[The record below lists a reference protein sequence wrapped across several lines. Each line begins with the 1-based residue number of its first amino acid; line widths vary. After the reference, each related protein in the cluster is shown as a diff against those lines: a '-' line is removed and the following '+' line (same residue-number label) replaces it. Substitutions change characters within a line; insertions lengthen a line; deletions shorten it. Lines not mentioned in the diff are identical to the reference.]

1 MNNATVAGRTVLRR
15 LVLLGTPLAL
25 AILEIFHP
33 EQPGGASEAVEQ
45 GTWFMWFH
53 FIQVP
58 LIGLMALAVYL
69 LTDGLEGRAV
79 SVSRWAIG
87 VFAVFFS
94 AYDAAAGIGTGYAL
108 HSAQALSAEGQ
119 AAVYEAV
126 KDLPLFSLPFT
137 LSIAGTLGWV
147 VAVIAAAIALRRTGA
162 SRGPFVLLVLAG
174 VFLMGGHP
182 YPAGTLAF
190 GCFFLA
196 AAWLEFARRMTTP
209 VQGQWRQFRDTA
221 GTEQVRPQ
229 TRDASAGEEVDPDR
243 CSPQAT
249 G

>member
-1 MNNATVAGRTVLRR
+1 MTVHDVVLNDVAVADRTVLRR

-25 AILEIFHP
+25 ALLEIFHP
-33 EQPGGASEAVEQ
+33 EQPSGASEAIDQ
-45 GTWFMWFH
+45 GGWFMWFH
-53 FIQVP
+53 IIQVP

-108 HSAQALSAEGQ
+108 RNAQGLSAEGQ
-119 AAVYEAV
+119 AAVYETV
-126 KDLPLFSLPFT
+126 KDLPLFSLPFG
-137 LSIAGTLGWV
+137 LSIVGTLGWA
-147 VAVIAAAIALRRTGA
+147 VALIAAAIALRRAGV
-162 SRGPFVLLVLAG
+162 SRGPFVLLILAG

-190 GCFFLA
+190 GCFFLG
-196 AAWLEFARRMTTP
+196 AAWFELAQRVMRAPEGGKR
-209 VQGQWRQFRDTA
+209 
-221 GTEQVRPQ
+221 
-229 TRDASAGEEVDPDR
+229 
-243 CSPQAT
+243 
-249 G
+249 

>member
-1 MNNATVAGRTVLRR
+1 MERLVLRR
-15 LVLLGTPLAL
+15 VVLLGSPLAL

-33 EQPGGASEAVEQ
+33 ERPNSASEAVEQ
-45 GTWFMWFH
+45 GVWFMWFH

-69 LTDGLEGRAV
+69 LTDGLEGRAA

-108 HSAQALSAEGQ
+108 RNAQGLSAGAQ
-119 AAVYEAV
+119 DAIYEAV
-126 KDLPLFSLPFT
+126 KDMPVLSLIFG
-137 LSIAGTLGWV
+137 LSIVGTLGWV
-147 VAVIAAAIALRRTGA
+147 VALIAAARALRGAGA
-162 SRGPFVLLVLAG
+162 SLGPFILLILAG

-190 GCFFLA
+190 GSFFVA
-196 AAWLEFARRMTTP
+196 AWWLEFAPGRLTTS
-209 VQGQWRQFRDTA
+209 
-221 GTEQVRPQ
+221 
-229 TRDASAGEEVDPDR
+229 ASLPSRG
-243 CSPQAT
+243 S
-249 G
+249 